1 MEAVAKT
8 ISKYR
13 LQNTLWYVHCNYSR
27 IIKTLPSKGL
37 GMKEKAKSFCICVLF
52 QLGE

>member
-8 ISKYR
+8 ISKDA
-13 LQNTLWYVHCNYSR
+13 LQNTLWYVSCNWSR

-37 GMKEKAKSFCICVLF
+37 CMKEKA
-52 QLGE
+52 